1 MARTWRPVR
10 YGYALTGLLGL
21 QACSGVQTRALV
33 DSPPEHLPAT
43 SEITEA
49 PFFPQTQHQC
59 GPAALATVL
68 VYHDDD
74 TSPEQLSSQVYLPER
89 KGSLQIEMAATA
101 RRHGMLA
108 RISHRMNELSLV
120 I

>member
-1 MARTWRPVR
+1 M
-10 YGYALTGLLGL
+10 
-21 QACSGVQTRALV
+21 
-33 DSPPEHLPAT
+33 
-43 SEITEA
+43 
-49 PFFPQTQHQC
+49 
-59 GPAALATVL
+59 L
-68 VYHDDD
+68 VYHNDD